1 MASEDGVTIR
11 AVRYRDLP
19 ELKAMFAYA
28 FSAEYERRGVELTS
42 QFGRWQQV
50 YPLVRALAL
59 FPNPYQYLLNLHVAE
74 TAGTVAGFIQTS
86 PGNQSQTRW
95 HIDYLAVAPSFRG
108 QGIAKALLDY
118 IFATYAGAGVQSYT
132 LQIDIRNQA
141 GLTLCSHE
149 GFRPYATVG
158 YYQASPDLLS
168 GFTPVTPPAGL
179 RPMRAKDAAL
189 LADLYIASTPAPV
202 RLVDS
207 RTPADF
213 EAGLIER
220 SLELWRRRM
229 RECEESRYV
238 VEGPGRSLVG
248 YLRVLAQFRSDTAP
262 HTLQLTVH
270 PGYPDL
276 ARELLA
282 FALGKL
288 RGYPPGAA
296 LTWCM
301 QYHPHKR
308 QAFEAAGLQL
318 VTEDVCL
325 VKDGAITLE
334 LPVSSHKPDE
344 MPAFKPAFC
353 ERSPR

>member
-1 MASEDGVTIR
+1 MAREDGVTIR
-11 AVRYRDLP
+11 PVRYRDLP
-19 ELKAMFAYA
+19 ALKTLFADA

-74 TAGTVAGFIQTS
+74 CDGTVAGFIQTS
-86 PGNQSQTRW
+86 PGNQSRTRW
-95 HIDYLAVAPSFRG
+95 HVDYLAVAPAFRG
-108 QGIAKALLDY
+108 RGIGKALLEF
-118 IFATYAGAGVQSYT
+118 IFVAYSQTGVQTYT
-132 LQIDIRNQA
+132 LQVDVRNQA
-141 GLTLCSHE
+141 GLALSSQE

-158 YYQASPDLLS
+158 YYQASAELLAS
-168 GFTPVTPPAGL
+168 FSPVPPPSGL
-179 RPMRAKDAAL
+179 RPMRAKDSDQ
-189 LADLYIASTPAPV
+189 LAELYIASTPAPV

-229 RECEESRYV
+229 RECEETRYV
-238 VEGPGRSLVG
+238 VDGPERSLVAF
-248 YLRVLAQFRSDTAP
+248 LRILAQFRAETTP
-262 HTLQLTVH
+262 HTIQLTVH

-276 ARELLA
+276 ASDLLR
-282 FALGKL
+282 FAMGKL

-308 QAFEAAGLQL
+308 QVFEEAGLQL
-318 VTEDVCL
+318 VTEDLCL
-325 VKDGAITLE
+325 VKDGAITLK
-334 LPVSSHKPDE
+334 LPATAHKAE
-344 MPAFKPAFC
+344 EIPALKPAYC
-353 ERSPR
+353 EPPAV